1 MSAFDPKRTWAAE
14 DCCRAN
20 RSPNPISPGANP
32 CCNRVLIG
40 VVWFGNRLAARN
52 ARDAERVVARI
63 VDWGGTGTMAGPFL
77 FAFMISDNP
86 DSESAR

>member
-1 MSAFDPKRTWAAE
+1 MSGLRIAAVQT
-14 DCCRAN
+14 DS
-20 RSPNPISPGANP
+20 RSPFRGQQIPAD
-32 CCNRVLIG
+32 RVLIG

-63 VDWGGTGTMAGPFL
+63 VDWGETGTMAGPFL

>member
-1 MSAFDPKRTWAAE
+1 LTQSGHSIFTIAAVQLDSE
-14 DCCRAN
+14 PHFVDAN
-20 RSPNPISPGANP
+20 G

-40 VVWFGNRLAARN
+40 VVWFGNHLAARN
-52 ARDAERVVARI
+52 ARDAEGSLRASSI
-63 VDWGGTGTMAGPFL
+63 GEEPAQWPIPFF